1 MHWERSLRWAMAS
14 ELNRLICFALAIW
27 GAFADIK
34 DMADKPTIQETKAPN
49 SPIVTIGSW
58 MIGIGLILLA
68 VQCLVYPGAAEGYG
82 VSPLDERG
90 FAYLLATGMRDLTL
104 GIITIYLL
112 LNFRAAL
119 GFFFLAMLVVPIA
132 DTLIVMRYGNSLFS
146 IWLHAGGLAF
156 LATLSILCIR
166 ERC

>member
-1 MHWERSLRWAMAS
+1 
-14 ELNRLICFALAIW
+14 
-27 GAFADIK
+27 
-34 DMADKPTIQETKAPN
+34 MADKPSIQKTNPPN

-58 MIGIGLILLA
+58 MAGIGLIMLA

-82 VSPLDERG
+82 VSPVDERG

-104 GIITIYLL
+104 GILTIYLL

-119 GFFFLAMLVVPIA
+119 GFFFLVMLVVPIA
-132 DTLIVMRYGNSLFS
+132 DTLIVMQYGNSLFS
-146 IWLHAGGLAF
+146 IWPHVGGLVV
-156 LATLSILCIR
+156 LAVLSILCIR